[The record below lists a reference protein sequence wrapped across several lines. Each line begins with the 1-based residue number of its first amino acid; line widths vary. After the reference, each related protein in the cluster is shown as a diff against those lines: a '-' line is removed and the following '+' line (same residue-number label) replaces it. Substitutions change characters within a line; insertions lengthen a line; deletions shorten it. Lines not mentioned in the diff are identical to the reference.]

1 MTNQEHQRMLQE
13 VGAGATM
20 QMQLQELQKAML
32 HLQQHLLLLLLY
44 LIALQLLLHDQLN
57 KCKNFARC
65 VKNSVMLC
73 IGEWILLAY

>member
-1 MTNQEHQRMLQE
+1 MLQE

-57 KCKNFARC
+57 KCKNLQD
-65 VKNSVMLC
+65 V
-73 IGEWILLAY
+73 

>member
-20 QMQLQELQKAML
+20 QMQSQELQKAML

-57 KCKNFARC
+57 KRKNLQD
-65 VKNSVMLC
+65 V
-73 IGEWILLAY
+73 

>member
-20 QMQLQELQKAML
+20 QMQSQELQKAVL

-44 LIALQLLLHDQLN
+44 LIALYLLLHDQHNNHQNLQDVN
-57 KCKNFARC
+57 
-65 VKNSVMLC
+65 
-73 IGEWILLAY
+73 

>member
-1 MTNQEHQRMLQE
+1 VKSILAALNALPDPPQQEHQRMLQE

-20 QMQLQELQKAML
+20 QMQSQELQKAVL

-57 KCKNFARC
+57 KRKN
-65 VKNSVMLC
+65 LQH
-73 IGEWILLAY
+73 L